1 MLAICWPLGGVCEF
15 MCVVDMSGRCGMYV
29 ECMLYKGGLCSVY
42 IVCFTGGSDWH
53 MCSMCV

>member
-1 MLAICWPLGGVCEF
+1 
-15 MCVVDMSGRCGMYV
+15 MCLVDMSGRCGIYV

-53 MCSMCV
+53 MCSVCV